1 MAPARNPFWDFS
13 LAVWGRE
20 AVEPAC
26 LALQARHGIDVNI
39 LLFCGWAG
47 RRGRNLDAADLGR
60 LIDAARPWRE
70 AAVLPLRALRIWLKT
85 QAVAPNEPAEALR
98 QRIKACELEAE
109 AIQQALLVAAIAVPE
124 GAVSEGAVSGGGG
137 GPALTAANLSTYLA
151 VLGIAPGADD
161 TADLTDLLR
170 GCHPELRPL
179 DAVWL
184 LAG

>member
-1 MAPARNPFWDFS
+1 MPARNPFWDFS

-47 RRGRNLDAADLGR
+47 RRGRALDETDLGR
-60 LIDAARPWRE
+60 LIEAARPWRE

-85 QAVAPNEPAEALR
+85 QTVTPVGAPAESAEALR
-98 QRIKACELEAE
+98 QRIKVSELEAE

-124 GAVSEGAVSGGGG
+124 GKGA
-137 GPALTAANLSTYLA
+137 PALTAANLSNYVA
-151 VLGIAPGADD
+151 ALGIAPGADD
-161 TADLTDLLR
+161 TADLADLLR

-179 DAVWL
+179 EAVWL
-184 LAG
+184 LAD